1 MKPFVAWLLGG
12 WCFSHIPLDCM
23 IVSFLMHSY
32 TLHNILDVCRGE
44 NTFVVPEES
53 VKNAWVRRE
62 TALEVHG
69 LDVKDHWLAQLKL

>member
-23 IVSFLMHSY
+23 IACFFLY
-32 TLHNILDVCRGE
+32 AFIDTTTYWTCGAE

-69 LDVKDHWLAQLKL
+69 LDVKDHWLAQPKL